1 MMRNTTDA
9 VVYSSCFEDG
19 IGTIYFDAVNGGLS
33 ANAGEEYR
41 LVVEVATD
49 CATNGVIMLDEAG
62 RPLPPTDENIL
73 EPIIER
79 EEVRNEADNSVSYIE
94 KVTGTN
100 YYGRANWRPVM
111 MTPLK
116 RDWVTNETEHAGLD
130 FKKLEPTT
138 NLVLNIECG
147 GTTNNFYRICA
158 RVDSY
163 GPARFRI
170 RRVSTSPDYNI
181 EGAFIVLDNII
192 ASPPAMRADMAP
204 FGVFDEAKSGKQVLG
219 QEAAFDVPFPAY
231 NTNIIVRGSA
241 IYTTNL
247 VTEVDLEKFIV
258 AAKLKYR
265 WRYLDQIG
273 ETKTVALSPKN
284 GFKAN
289 GPLDLPS
296 AVGDV
301 EFSYELSINAPFYDY
316 VDYSGTD
323 LKLGGHYT
331 EEVSSV
337 ANGYDAPTDKFD
349 WFVRLREGV
358 SDYEGFNLVV
368 TTDTNEVQSTIP
380 MELVGDHLWRGYYQT
395 LSAVSNGVA
404 FKIVGLNPQT
414 PGDTVFKYS
423 AEHYRMVEEYD
434 TLPITSVMESSDENS
449 WGRVPCDATTGYM
462 LFQFDDRSKAI
473 TIVHADYQNFNKW
486 NDAVG
491 NKFKG
496 QYTYTNNYA
505 TGVSP
510 RAIEMTDSF
519 LNWEETPSASTNWI
533 EHFSSTTDLNY
544 DPYVTFPSTT
554 TPNGW
559 LAGQGMWVYGMMK
572 DKGTGYALQMEGNG
586 RGYVQFAADEKLSP
600 RGLEEIRFKARLGQF
615 IEFDDISYY
624 DAEAKSSMK
633 DYTFVSRAAFD
644 VNNNKDFSG
653 NASVSLIAYYR
664 PKVGCYEARWEQVG
678 SKKGNNGITGADS
691 KNQAFTIYRWN
702 IDKTSGKYIRTPIY
716 SCTNT
721 VFDYKGTEG
730 ITGSYHPFYISV
742 TNRANGTLI
751 TAGIKTSQVTENLT
765 VSGEI
770 YSQGDW
776 FTIGVLDT
784 TSNRLTAGTYGLLS
798 ANCPAVFTKPAVCDA
813 IQDIPFDINSK
824 TSGNKKT
831 PITFKPTGLLNS
843 CKDTLL
849 SNDYQWAIAYGRVG
863 TFEDSGTWGLKSV
876 VAAQKLELYIGSAGS
891 SIFPS
896 TPYKI
901 YDLTS
906 FGTSDDI
913 VTKIYSTDPASV
925 KFKVSGAVDDVRT
938 DIVIDDI
945 EFRQWAGADWDE
957 DPDNK
962 WYTTLHPENY
972 AYLKN
977 FTFSSAWIFEPR
989 DAYLID
995 GVTGNRYIPTNA
1007 AVRLSAKRAPSA
1019 DRPPAIRSPLMDRE
1033 WNADKNRVDGFGSGI
1048 GLGMIGYEYTNA
1060 QENVILYIQIATNGV
1075 SYSDFDNHDG
1085 WEPNYWTTVAT
1096 NDFSKLSA
1104 EQRRKGGFS
1113 TYIGLHGVVGAMRI
1127 VMDPKCITNVAN
1139 QTDEN
1144 KFGEIDITRV
1154 FCRDEP
1160 PLDAGCW
1167 WGWNI
1172 RATEYN
1178 ASDSWHDNSRA
1189 YLPDVTYG
1197 SSDGLSMA
1205 LNNSITADVED
1216 ESDQATYS
1224 ENMPFVQTPTF
1235 AGDIV
1240 GEVTF
1245 RARKYDQ
1252 SKSSQPARITVY
1264 GAKYGT
1270 DESEDAWKRI
1280 EGGTFIISN
1289 TTYTTYSVKTVKDD
1303 NYRAFRLCVEGVD
1316 GVKRAGDKPIVD
1328 GEERDPVRVL
1338 IDEVVVSEAIRC
1350 RMAFRNVS
1358 AFRTTVDRAADLAN
1372 NNFIEDVTNVKFQP
1386 LCHEGWGVQAE
1397 IYAAQLGK
1405 EINWDRT
1412 PQVYLYWHNGTYPWG
1427 FENWKADAVAKG
1439 NVARLAR
1446 ADGTDKMVYRS
1457 SYTDA
1462 PDAVIDMSITPGE
1475 TVQYS
1480 LEVVYW
1486 QVGDNLNAVTNVLE
1500 RGDWT
1505 RPEWYNP
1512 IDYNNDTTFS
1522 TNGAY
1527 AAYNILDT
1535 VAPYWA
1541 WINEVNLHGVW
1552 DANYNNTDSDYQY
1565 VEVAV
1570 PIEADI
1576 TGWSLRFLE
1585 IHTDGTVVTNNAA
1598 IFGDNE
1604 LAGKKDRDIGSA
1616 SNMVFRV
1623 IGSPLA
1629 RAADKLKY
1637 ADGTLDGVWRF
1648 QNPTY
1653 IMGASGEISSLDAIG
1668 IQLIRSSGV
1677 IDHEVTVLG
1686 INLDKGDP
1694 YWESVYCASNTAH
1707 SLNAAF
1713 KNSKFFW
1720 VGSDDDGGANKS
1732 LGVFDSHGEVSNFWN
1747 NVMVC
1752 TPGRVNDGQT
1762 INPIHPTPNGESV
1775 VVYCNLNSTV
1785 GRIRQ
1790 TVGDKSNTDQ
1800 SVLLFVLKGNEYG
1813 TNITYHVDPWYELG
1827 SVTENGKAVNFTQV
1841 SDRTYVVNV
1850 AKNADKDVNVY
1861 ATATVRKD
1869 LAEKY
1874 GLGPDNIYANAVVD
1888 WLVKGRTL
1896 KGPFNDPSGETIGL
1910 ADYMVH
1916 GTGKILG
1923 PLTLTHMYWLDID
1936 PTWPDHTMIFRAG
1949 FAIAPYDHV
1958 IKDELGN
1965 PLMTNKRLGVFMM
1978 ISNSTDKADY
1988 TGPRAWAPYTLR
2000 ASTPGINSLEHYN
2013 STNYHEK
2020 VWDSVSFKVT
2030 GILNNGLTDLTL
2042 RSESWIPLRWF
2053 TFDDNSFDENF
2064 ISKIEVDDPYSTS
2077 SPGYAAG
2084 WYDWVKE
2091 HGSTP
2096 VFFHWDINTV
2106 VKPIAITPL
2115 KAESFYED

>member
-1 MMRNTTDA
+1 
-9 VVYSSCFEDG
+9 
-19 IGTIYFDAVNGGLS
+19 
-33 ANAGEEYR
+33 
-41 LVVEVATD
+41 
-49 CATNGVIMLDEAG
+49 
-62 RPLPPTDENIL
+62 
-73 EPIIER
+73 
-79 EEVRNEADNSVSYIE
+79 
-94 KVTGTN
+94 
-100 YYGRANWRPVM
+100 
-111 MTPLK
+111 
-116 RDWVTNETEHAGLD
+116 
-130 FKKLEPTT
+130 
-138 NLVLNIECG
+138 
-147 GTTNNFYRICA
+147 
-158 RVDSY
+158 
-163 GPARFRI
+163 
-170 RRVSTSPDYNI
+170 
-181 EGAFIVLDNII
+181 
-192 ASPPAMRADMAP
+192 
-204 FGVFDEAKSGKQVLG
+204 
-219 QEAAFDVPFPAY
+219 
-231 NTNIIVRGSA
+231 
-241 IYTTNL
+241 
-247 VTEVDLEKFIV
+247 
-258 AAKLKYR
+258 
-265 WRYLDQIG
+265 
-273 ETKTVALSPKN
+273 
-284 GFKAN
+284 
-289 GPLDLPS
+289 
-296 AVGDV
+296 
-301 EFSYELSINAPFYDY
+301 
-316 VDYSGTD
+316 
-323 LKLGGHYT
+323 
-331 EEVSSV
+331 
-337 ANGYDAPTDKFD
+337 
-349 WFVRLREGV
+349 
-358 SDYEGFNLVV
+358 
-368 TTDTNEVQSTIP
+368 
-380 MELVGDHLWRGYYQT
+380 
-395 LSAVSNGVA
+395 
-404 FKIVGLNPQT
+404 
-414 PGDTVFKYS
+414 
-423 AEHYRMVEEYD
+423 
-434 TLPITSVMESSDENS
+434 
-449 WGRVPCDATTGYM
+449 
-462 LFQFDDRSKAI
+462 
-473 TIVHADYQNFNKW
+473 
-486 NDAVG
+486 
-491 NKFKG
+491 
-496 QYTYTNNYA
+496 
-505 TGVSP
+505 
-510 RAIEMTDSF
+510 
-519 LNWEETPSASTNWI
+519 
-533 EHFSSTTDLNY
+533 
-544 DPYVTFPSTT
+544 
-554 TPNGW
+554 
-559 LAGQGMWVYGMMK
+559 
-572 DKGTGYALQMEGNG
+572 MEGNG
-586 RGYVQFAADEKLSP
+586 RGYVQFVADEKLSP
-600 RGLEEIRFKARLGQF
+600 RGLEEISFKARLGQF

-644 VNNNKDFSG
+644 VNDNKDFSG

-678 SKKGNNGITGADS
+678 GKKTNNVITGPDS
-691 KNQAFTIYRWN
+691 KNQALTIYRWT
-702 IDKTSGKYIRTPIY
+702 IDTTTGKYVSTPIY
-716 SCTNT
+716 SYTNT
-721 VFDYKGTEG
+721 VFEYKGTTG
-730 ITGSYHPFYISV
+730 ISGSYHPFYISV
-742 TNRANGTLI
+742 TNTVKGTLV
-751 TAGIKTSQVTENLT
+751 TAGIRTEQVTENSPVKGSTYTGEWLT
-765 VSGEI
+765 V
-770 YSQGDW
+770 
-776 FTIGVLDT
+776 GVLDSA
-784 TSNRLTAGTYGLLS
+784 SNRLTAGTYGLLS
-798 ANCPAVFTKPAVCDA
+798 ANCPAVFSRPAVCEA
-813 IQDIPFDINSK
+813 VQDFPFVVSSATTK
-824 TSGNKKT
+824 GNEKMT
-831 PITFKPTGLLNS
+831 VNFKPTDLLDT
-843 CKDTLL
+843 CYDTLL
-849 SNDYQWAIAYGRVG
+849 SNDYQWAIAYGRAGV
-863 TFEDSGTWGLKSV
+863 FEDDNSAWGLKSV
-876 VAAQKLELYIGSAGS
+876 VAGQKLELYIGGAGQS
-891 SIFPS
+891 NFPS
-896 TPYKI
+896 TPYKT
-901 YDLTS
+901 YELKS
-906 FGTSDDI
+906 FGTSEDI
-913 VTKIYSTDPASV
+913 VTKIYSTEPASV
-925 KFKVSGAVDDVRT
+925 KFKVSGTVDDVRT

-995 GVTGNRYIPTNA
+995 GATGNRYIPTNA

-1085 WEPNYWTTVAT
+1085 WEPNYWTTIAT

-1252 SKSSQPARITVY
+1252 SKSSQPAQITVY

-1328 GEERDPVRVL
+1328 GVERDPVRVL